1 MKIIILAAGRGSR
14 MGERT
19 NNLPKC
25 MCKLLGKP
33 LLVRNFRKS
42 KYKKRRY
49 RYCYWIY
56 ER

>member
-33 LLVRNFRKS
+33 LLVR
-42 KYKKRRY
+42 
-49 RYCYWIY
+49 C
-56 ER
+56 